1 MSRKRRRGLPKIPL
15 AFNIHQ
21 ALSVPIA
28 LVIGILIGHTI
39 VPTNPVYVPIETPS
53 VRACF
58 SPGENCE
65 ALIVSAL
72 DRAKKEILVQAYS
85 FTSPNIADALITARN
100 RGVQTR
106 VLYDTSASKDKY
118 SLIPSL
124 IKRGI
129 PCQIDK
135 ASGLAHNKVM
145 VIDNKTVI
153 TGSYNWTKAAR
164 DRNSENVL
172 LIENAELAEV
182 YESQWYK
189 AFERGK

>member
-1 MSRKRRRGLPKIPL
+1 MSRKRSRGLPKLHL
-15 AFNIHQ
+15 AFNIPQ
-21 ALSVPIA
+21 TLSVPIA
-28 LVIGILIGHTI
+28 LVIGIFIG
-39 VPTNPVYVPIETPS
+39 YSIEPATPEYLPLNAPS

-58 SPGENCE
+58 SSGENCE

-85 FTSPNIADALITARN
+85 FTSQNIANALIQARE
-100 RGVQTR
+100 RGVVTR

-129 PCQIDK
+129 PCQVDK
-135 ASGLAHNKVM
+135 VSGLAHNKVM
-145 VIDNKTVI
+145 VIDNRTVI

-172 LIENAELAEV
+172 LIENPELAKV
-182 YESQWYK
+182 YETQWYK
-189 AFERGK
+189 ASERGK